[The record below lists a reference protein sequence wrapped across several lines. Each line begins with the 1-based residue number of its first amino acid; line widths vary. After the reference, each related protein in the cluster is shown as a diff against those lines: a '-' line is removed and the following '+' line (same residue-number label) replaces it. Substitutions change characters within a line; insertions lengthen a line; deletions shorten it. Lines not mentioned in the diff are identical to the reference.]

1 MKPLAIFLPGL
12 LLLLCATIL
21 PVSGHAQGKFAEK
34 IEKKCKDIP
43 YEKRVRITVG
53 SFKTTTNRAYGQF
66 AGELQTMLSNALVM
80 TECFQVLASTKSNI
94 MDDIQDEKDYQKTD
108 DVDEEAAVESGKML
122 GAQLVVTGE
131 ITEFAEGREGFN
143 VGVIGLSSNKA
154 QVGFILQIGN
164 PQTRQII
171 FSESINANDIA
182 VGGFSGVRVLGL
194 PAIGSFKTKAMA
206 NAVEKAIIKAVE
218 LIVAQKDKIQAMP
231 QGGSAD
237 MNSEGE
243 KTTIVK
249 VENVDYSKLGTITN
263 FIKEFP
269 KLKSANK
276 VLKEGVGSVTVV
288 HEGTLEELA
297 DFIAEKV
304 AGSGY
309 ELTDVVKG
317 KITLKPQK

>member
-1 MKPLAIFLPGL
+1 MKPLAIFLPGF
-12 LLLLCATIL
+12 LLLLCAMIL

-182 VGGFSGVRVLGL
+182 VGGFSGVRILGL

-237 MNSEGE
+237 MNSEAE

-249 VENVDYSKLGTITN
+249 VENVDYSKLGVITN

-269 KLKSANK
+269 KLKSATK
-276 VLKEGVGSVTVV
+276 VLKEGVGSVTVL